1 MVSITADTVLSD
13 WVSMIQFCFFYGRK
27 HSASYF
33 CHMSNV
39 KAIRVG
45 RAPIFKMKLLQRIAW
60 NKLTIVLMAIVAKGT
75 EGDNITI
82 S

>member
-1 MVSITADTVLSD
+1 MAESIQPLIFVT
-13 WVSMIQFCFFYGRK
+13 
-27 HSASYF
+27 
-33 CHMSNV
+33 SNV

-60 NKLTIVLMAIVAKGT
+60 NKLTVVLMAIVAKGT

>member
-1 MVSITADTVLSD
+1 MPRAPVWHLKEGCGQMVSITADTVLSD
-13 WVSMIQFCFFYGRK
+13 WVSMILFFYGRK

-45 RAPIFKMKLLQRIAW
+45 RAPHFKMKL
-60 NKLTIVLMAIVAKGT
+60 
-75 EGDNITI
+75 
-82 S
+82 